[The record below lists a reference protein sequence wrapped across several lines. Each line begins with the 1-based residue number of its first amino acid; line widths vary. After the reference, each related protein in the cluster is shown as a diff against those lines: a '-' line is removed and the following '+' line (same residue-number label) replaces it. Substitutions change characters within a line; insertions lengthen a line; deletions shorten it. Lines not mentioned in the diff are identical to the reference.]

1 MRWDVVSAWRVIE
14 GWARIPWVAT
24 VCRKRNISNRVHGVI
39 LLVVKTLA
47 GAVRRDYS
55 VEVELEVIERERS
68 VYQAIDV
75 H

>member
-14 GWARIPWVAT
+14 GWARIPWVPT